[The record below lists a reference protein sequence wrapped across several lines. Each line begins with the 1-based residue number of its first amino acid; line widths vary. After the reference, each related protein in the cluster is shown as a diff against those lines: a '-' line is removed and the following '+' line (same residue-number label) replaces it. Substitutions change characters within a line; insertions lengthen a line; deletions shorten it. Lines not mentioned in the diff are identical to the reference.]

1 MFKYL
6 FIFFFFFS
14 LSLKAKDLAI
24 VDIDFLIQNSK
35 LGKDIIKNLDTQNK
49 KINEVF
55 LVKENEFKT
64 KEKTLISKKNILA
77 EDEFSKEVE
86 IFKKKIDDYN
96 IDKEKKLK
104 DFATLRNKKLNEL
117 YTKINEILLKYSE
130 ENNIITVIDKK
141 YILLSKTENDITSEI
156 LNLLNK

>member
-14 LSLKAKDLAI
+14 LSLKAKDLVI

-35 LGKDIIKNLDTQNK
+35 LGKNIIKNLDTQNK

-55 LVKENEFKT
+55 QVKENEFKT

-77 EDEFSKEVE
+77 ENEFNKEVE
-86 IFKKKIDDYN
+86 IFKKQIDDYN

-104 DFATLRNKKLNEL
+104 DFTALRNKKLNEL

-130 ENNIITVIDKK
+130 ENNINTVIDKK
-141 YILLSKTENDITSEI
+141 NILLSKSENDITSEI

>member
-14 LSLKAKDLAI
+14 LSLKAKDLVI

-35 LGKDIIKNLDTQNK
+35 LGKNIIKNLDTQNK

-55 LVKENEFKT
+55 QVKENEFKT

-77 EDEFSKEVE
+77 ENEFNKEVE
-86 IFKKKIDDYN
+86 IFKKQIDDYN

-104 DFATLRNKKLNEL
+104 DFAALRNKKLNEL

>member
-14 LSLKAKDLAI
+14 LSLKAKDLVI

-35 LGKDIIKNLDTQNK
+35 LGKNIIKNLDTQNK

-55 LVKENEFKT
+55 LVKENDFKT
-64 KEKTLISKKNILA
+64 IEKTLISKKNILD
-77 EDEFSKEVE
+77 EDEFGKEVE
-86 IFKKKIDDYN
+86 IFKKEIDDYN

-104 DFATLRNKKLNEL
+104 DFAALRNKKLNEL

>member
-14 LSLKAKDLAI
+14 LSLKAKDLVI

-35 LGKDIIKNLDTQNK
+35 LGKNTIKNLDTQNK

-55 LVKENEFKT
+55 LVKENDFKT

-86 IFKKKIDDYN
+86 IFKKEIDDYN

-104 DFATLRNKKLNEL
+104 DFAALRNKKLNEL

>member
-14 LSLKAKDLAI
+14 LSLKAKDLVI

-35 LGKDIIKNLDTQNK
+35 LGKNIIKNLDTQNK

-55 LVKENEFKT
+55 LVKENDFKT

-77 EDEFSKEVE
+77 EDEFGKEVE
-86 IFKKKIDDYN
+86 IFKKEIDDYN

-104 DFATLRNKKLNEL
+104 DFAALRNKKLNEL

-141 YILLSKTENDITSEI
+141 YILLSKNENDITSEI

>member
-1 MFKYL
+1 
-6 FIFFFFFS
+6 
-14 LSLKAKDLAI
+14 
-24 VDIDFLIQNSK
+24 
-35 LGKDIIKNLDTQNK
+35 
-49 KINEVF
+49 
-55 LVKENEFKT
+55 
-64 KEKTLISKKNILA
+64 LISKKNILA
-77 EDEFSKEVE
+77 EDEFGKEVE
-86 IFKKKIDDYN
+86 IFKKEIDDYN

-104 DFATLRNKKLNEL
+104 DFAALRNKKLNEL

>member
-14 LSLKAKDLAI
+14 LSLKAKDLVI

-35 LGKDIIKNLDTQNK
+35 LGKNIIKNLDTQNK

-55 LVKENEFKT
+55 LVKENDFKT
-64 KEKTLISKKNILA
+64 KEKTLISKKNILD
-77 EDEFSKEVE
+77 EDEFGKEVE
-86 IFKKKIDDYN
+86 IFKKEIDDYN

-104 DFATLRNKKLNEL
+104 DFAALRNKKLNEL